1 MQHTSLAILPL
12 LQILA
17 WVNKYSVLAPP
28 QEISEKT
35 GNEGVFVAR
44 LLNGIECHLALF

>member
-1 MQHTSLAILPL
+1 MQHAPNAVLPL

-28 QEISEKT
+28 QEIAYKT
-35 GNEGVFVAR
+35 GNEGFY
-44 LLNGIECHLALF
+44 LFRKVVK